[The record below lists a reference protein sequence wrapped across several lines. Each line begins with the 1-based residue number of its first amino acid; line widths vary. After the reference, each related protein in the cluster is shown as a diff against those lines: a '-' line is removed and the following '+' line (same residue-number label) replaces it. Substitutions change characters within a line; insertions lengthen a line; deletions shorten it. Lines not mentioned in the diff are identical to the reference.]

1 MSRKP
6 RVHFPEVVYHVI
18 SRGWRRKYQTTPSQ
32 TPADLILSICL
43 FLFSVVLCG

>member
-18 SRGWRRKYQTTPSQ
+18 WSGGRRRKYQITKACHLALFTS
-32 TPADLILSICL
+32 DLC
-43 FLFSVVLCG
+43 